1 MIGYWSK
8 ENNLILDFVPG
19 YISNSLSIFSLHH
32 HLLIV
37 EIFQLSITIY
47 KTTTKL
53 RTQTFHFFFSWFN
66 EPDSLIHD
74 SVICCSAGL
83 FSRSHLIFLSACCY
97 ASSSVGVKDLKWPCS
112 HVWEFGKDN
121 KGFLHMISHL
131 SVYYAFFVCVFQKV
145 KTRNWK
151 AS

>member
-1 MIGYWSK
+1 MFQATFPTVSQ
-8 ENNLILDFVPG
+8 
-19 YISNSLSIFSLHH
+19 FSP
-32 HLLIV
+32 
-37 EIFQLSITIY
+37 STTIY
-47 KTTTKL
+47 LLWRFFSYLLLSTKPPQNL
-53 RTQTFHFFFSWFN
+53 EHKHFIFFFFFSWFN

-74 SVICCSAGL
+74 SVIRCSAGL

-145 KTRNWK
+145 KTRN
-151 AS
+151 